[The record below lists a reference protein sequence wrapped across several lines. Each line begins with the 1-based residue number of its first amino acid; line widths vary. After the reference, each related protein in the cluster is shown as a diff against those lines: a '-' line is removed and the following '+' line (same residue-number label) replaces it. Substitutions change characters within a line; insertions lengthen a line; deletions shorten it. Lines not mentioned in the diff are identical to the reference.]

1 MGRRRAVES
10 IWLTSFHEL
19 ISDLRDLCSLARSV
33 RDSASARAGEV
44 SDATTIPVA
53 TRREQGTLLEELRDR
68 LDGQVCCLR
77 RLTQDMRPER
87 TALTELQDAKEHHA
101 SLLRS
106 RLALWGGLGVASDWN
121 SPSIDHSVISNA
133 GRESGSISPFLD
145 DYKRDRHAPA
155 AAYERSWLREY
166 VDAPSKDHLR
176 VLVTSCG
183 MSAFTTVAHLLRLE
197 KHVSGPLLI
206 GRGSYHECRDLL
218 RSGIAGREIIE
229 VDEGDRD
236 GIMSAVRRHSPSGIY
251 LDSAGNNPEMT
262 FPDLEGLLHLL
273 AGAMDGGT
281 VVVDNTGRAVTFQP
295 WHLAAPRLRMIV
307 FESATKYAQLGLDRT
322 PAGVIVCSSADGTIL
337 DALREHLGT
346 NITDTGVGQLL
357 SPDRALMERRLGR
370 IDRNA
375 AVLAAALWIH
385 VEQAGLPLVVHHP
398 SLPDHPAY
406 GTAKAL
412 RFRGG
417 SLSIELAPTIDDH
430 RARARLIELIIEE
443 ARARNLPLVHGTSF
457 GFDITRVYL
466 TAAHAES
473 GTPFVRISAG
483 TEHALQVVALGRVL
497 RGAISRLCTELRV
510 SRTRG
515 SCSIRSASHR
525 KPATFHPM

>member
-1 MGRRRAVES
+1 MES
-10 IWLTSFHEL
+10 IWLRSFHEL
-19 ISDLRDLCSLARSV
+19 ISDLRDLCSLARALGH
-33 RDSASARAGEV
+33 SASARAEEV
-44 SDATTIPVA
+44 SDATAIPVA
-53 TRREQGTLLEELRDR
+53 TRREQANLLEELRVR
-68 LDGQVCCLR
+68 LDGQVRCLQKLCR
-77 RLTQDMRPER
+77 DMRPGR
-87 TALTELQDAKEHHA
+87 NALTELQEAKEQHA
-101 SLLRS
+101 FLLRS

-121 SPSIDHSVISNA
+121 SPSIDHSMISNA
-133 GRESGSISPFLD
+133 GREAGSISQFVD

-155 AAYERSWLREY
+155 AAYERSWLSEY
-166 VDAPSKDHLR
+166 VDAPSNDHLR

-206 GRGSYHECRDLL
+206 GRGTYHECRDLL

-229 VDEGDRD
+229 VDERDRD
-236 GIMSAVRRHSPSGIY
+236 GIMSAVRSHSPSGIY
-251 LDSAGNNPEMT
+251 LDSLGNNPEMT
-262 FPDLEGLLHLL
+262 FPDLEGLLHRL

-281 VVVDNTGRAVTFQP
+281 IVIDNTGRSVTFQP

-307 FESATKYAQLGLDRT
+307 FESVTKYAQLGLDRT

-337 DALREHLGT
+337 DGLREHLGT
-346 NITDTGVGQLL
+346 NITDTGVGQLPP
-357 SPDRALMERRLGR
+357 PDRALMERRLGR

-375 AVLAAALWIH
+375 AALAAALWVH
-385 VEQAGLPLVVHHP
+385 VERAGLPLVIHHP

-417 SLSIELAPTIDDH
+417 SLSIELAPTIDNH
-430 RARARLIELIIEE
+430 RARARLVELIIEE
-443 ARARNLPLVHGTSF
+443 ARDLNVPLVHGTSF
-457 GFDITRVYL
+457 GFDITRIYL
-466 TAAHAES
+466 TAAHAEC

-483 TEHALQVVALGRVL
+483 TEHALQVVAMGRVL

-510 SRTRG
+510 SRPRG

-525 KPATFHPM
+525 EPATVHPR